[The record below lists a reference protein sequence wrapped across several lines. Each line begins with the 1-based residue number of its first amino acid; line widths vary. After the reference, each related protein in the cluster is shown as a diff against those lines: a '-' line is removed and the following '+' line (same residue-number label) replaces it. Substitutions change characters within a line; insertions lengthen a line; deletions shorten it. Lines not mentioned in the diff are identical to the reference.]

1 MELQPFQ
8 QKRLCHLSLQRLTH
22 PKGDIMQMTLR
33 KSVGLLAAAGAIAF
47 LVKASAARKREAADP
62 RLDPQMK
69 AVLDELQRLG
79 VRPFETL
86 TPNQARGQPTPADA
100 VQTLLM
106 RQGKNIVPEAVA
118 KVEDRQIDGPA
129 GKLPIRIYTP
139 KGDGPFP
146 VIVYFHGGGWVI
158 ADLDT
163 YDATPRALA
172 NIANAVVVSAH
183 YRQGPEHRF
192 PAAHSDA
199 FAAYQWTLAHAGDIR
214 GDAARIAVAGESAGG
229 NLAASVAIM
238 ARNQDMPMPV
248 HQLLIYPVTNYDFDS
263 PSYIENAEAKPLSR
277 DAMRWFFQHYLN
289 WHTDGESRMVSLVR
303 EPRLQGLPPATV
315 ITAQIDPLRSE
326 GKEYADNLRE
336 AGVPVNYRDYEGVT
350 HEFFGMGA
358 VLDQAREAQ
367 RFAAEGLHQAFSAS
381 PVLH

>member
-1 MELQPFQ
+1 M
-8 QKRLCHLSLQRLTH
+8 S
-22 PKGDIMQMTLR
+22 MTLR
-33 KSVGLLAAAGAIAF
+33 KSVTLLATAGAVAFIAR
-47 LVKASAARKREAADP
+47 SAVARKRRATGARP
-62 RLDPQMK
+62 DPQMR

-79 VRPFETL
+79 VRPVETL

-100 VQTLLM
+100 VQTLRM
-106 RQGKNIVPEAVA
+106 RHGKNIVPEAVA
-118 KVEDRQIDGPA
+118 RVEDRQIDGPA
-129 GKLPIRIYTP
+129 GQIAIRIYTP

-146 VIVYFHGGGWVI
+146 VIVYYHGGGWVL
-158 ADLDT
+158 AGLDT
-163 YDATPRALA
+163 YDASARALA

-199 FAAYQWTLAHAGDIR
+199 LAAYQWTLAHAGEIG

-248 HQLLIYPVTNYDFDS
+248 HQLLIYPVADCDFDS
-263 PSYIENAEAKPLSR
+263 PSYIENADARPLGR

-289 WHTDGESRMVSLVR
+289 WHTDGESRMISLVR
-303 EPRLQGLPPATV
+303 EPNLHGLPPATV

-326 GKEYADNLRE
+326 GKAYADNLRE
-336 AGVPVNYRDYEGVT
+336 AGVAVNYRNYEGVT

-358 VLDQAREAQ
+358 VLDKAREAQ
-367 RFAAEGLHQAFSAS
+367 RFAAEGLHQAFTAT
-381 PVLH
+381 PLRH

>member
-1 MELQPFQ
+1 
-8 QKRLCHLSLQRLTH
+8 
-22 PKGDIMQMTLR
+22 MQMTLR

-289 WHTDGESRMVSLVR
+289 WHTDGESRMISLVR

-367 RFAAEGLHQAFSAS
+367 HFAAEGLHQAFSAS
-381 PVLH
+381 PVRH

>member
-1 MELQPFQ
+1 
-8 QKRLCHLSLQRLTH
+8 
-22 PKGDIMQMTLR
+22 MQLNLR
-33 KSVGLLAAAGAIAF
+33 NSVKLLAAAGAIAF
-47 LVKASAARKREAADP
+47 IARSAGAGKRRAPGARPA
-62 RLDPQMK
+62 LQMK

-106 RQGKNIVPEAVA
+106 RQGRNIVSEAVA
-118 KVEDRQIDGPA
+118 KVEDRKIDGPA
-129 GKLPIRIYTP
+129 GKIAIRIYTP
-139 KGDGPFP
+139 KGDGPLP
-146 VIVYFHGGGWVI
+146 VIVYYHGGGWVI

-163 YDATPRALA
+163 YDASARALA
-172 NIANAVVVSAH
+172 NVANAVVISAH

-199 FAAYQWTLAHAGDIR
+199 LAAYQWALAHAGDIG
-214 GDAARIAVAGESAGG
+214 GDASRIAVAGESAGG

-238 ARNQDMPMPV
+238 ARNQDLPMPV
-248 HQLLIYPVTNYDFDS
+248 HQLLIYPVADYDFDS
-263 PSYIENAEAKPLSR
+263 PSYIENADAKPLGR

-289 WHTDGESRMVSLVR
+289 WHTDGESRMISLVR
-303 EPRLQGLPPATV
+303 EPNLHGLPPATV

-326 GKEYADNLRE
+326 GQEYADNLRE
-336 AGVPVNYRDYEGVT
+336 AGVPVNYRNYESVT
-350 HEFFGMGA
+350 HEFFGMAA

-367 RFAAEGLHQAFSAS
+367 QFAAEGLRQAFAAS
-381 PVLH
+381 PLRH

>member
-1 MELQPFQ
+1 
-8 QKRLCHLSLQRLTH
+8 
-22 PKGDIMQMTLR
+22 MQMNLR
-33 KSVGLLAAAGAIAF
+33 NSVRLLAAAGAIAF
-47 LVKASAARKREAADP
+47 IAHRATAGRRRASGAGARP
-62 RLDPQMK
+62 DPQMQ

-100 VQTLLM
+100 AQTLLM
-106 RQGKNIVPEAVA
+106 RQGRSIVPEAVA

-129 GKLPIRIYTP
+129 GKIAIRIYTP

-146 VIVYFHGGGWVI
+146 VIVYYHGGGWVI

-163 YDATPRALA
+163 YDASPRALA

-192 PAAHSDA
+192 PAAHSDSL
-199 FAAYQWTLAHAGDIR
+199 AAYQWVLAHAGEIN

-238 ARNQDMPMPV
+238 ARNQDLPLPV
-248 HQLLIYPVTNYDFDS
+248 HQLLIYPVADCDFDS

-277 DAMRWFFQHYLN
+277 DAMRWFFQHYLT
-289 WHTDGESRMVSLVR
+289 WHTDGESRMISLVR
-303 EPRLQGLPPATV
+303 EPNLQGLPPATV

-326 GKEYADNLRE
+326 GEEYADNLRE
-336 AGVPVNYRDYEGVT
+336 AGVAVNYRNYDGVT

-358 VLDQAREAQ
+358 VLDKAREAQ
-367 RFAAEGLHQAFSAS
+367 QFAAEGLRQAFLAKSR
-381 PVLH
+381 VQH

>member
-1 MELQPFQ
+1 
-8 QKRLCHLSLQRLTH
+8 
-22 PKGDIMQMTLR
+22 MQMTLR
-33 KSVGLLAAAGAIAF
+33 KSVGLLAAAGAVAFIAS
-47 LVKASAARKREAADP
+47 AAAARKRQAADP

-69 AVLDELQRLG
+69 AVLNELQRLG
-79 VRPFETL
+79 VRPFESL

-100 VQTLLM
+100 VQTLLL
-106 RQGKNIVPEAVA
+106 RQGKSIEPEAVA

-129 GKLPIRIYTP
+129 GKLAIRIYTP

-146 VIVYFHGGGWVI
+146 VVVYYHGGGWVI

-172 NIANAVVVSAH
+172 NIANAVVISAH

-199 FAAYQWTLAHAGDIR
+199 FTAYQWALAHAGEIQ
-214 GDAARIAVAGESAGG
+214 GDATRIAVAGESAGG

-238 ARNQDMPMPV
+238 ARNQDLPMPV
-248 HQLLIYPVTNYDFDS
+248 HQLLVYPVTNYDFDS

-289 WHTDGESRMVSLVR
+289 WHTDGESRMISLVR
-303 EPRLQGLPPATV
+303 EPSLQGLPPATV

-336 AGVPVNYRDYEGVT
+336 AGVAVNYRNYDGVT

-381 PVLH
+381 LVRH

>member
-1 MELQPFQ
+1 MV
-8 QKRLCHLSLQRLTH
+8 S
-22 PKGDIMQMTLR
+22 
-33 KSVGLLAAAGAIAF
+33 
-47 LVKASAARKREAADP
+47 ASAAKKRQAADP

-100 VQTLLM
+100 VQTLLL
-106 RQGKNIVPEAVA
+106 RQGKSIVPETVA

-146 VIVYFHGGGWVI
+146 VIVYYHGGGWVI

-367 RFAAEGLHQAFSAS
+367 HFAAEGLHQAFSAS
-381 PVLH
+381 PVRH